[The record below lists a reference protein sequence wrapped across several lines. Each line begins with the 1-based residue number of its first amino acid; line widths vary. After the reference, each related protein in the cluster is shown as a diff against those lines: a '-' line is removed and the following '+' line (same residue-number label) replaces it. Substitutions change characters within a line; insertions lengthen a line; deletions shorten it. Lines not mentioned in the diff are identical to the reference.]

1 MYGFR
6 GLGIPA
12 HHLVFGEKM
21 NGIVSTILSFLG
33 REQPLQ

>member
-12 HHLVFGEKM
+12 HHLVFGEK
-21 NGIVSTILSFLG
+21 NEWNSLNNLIIS
-33 REQPLQ
+33 R